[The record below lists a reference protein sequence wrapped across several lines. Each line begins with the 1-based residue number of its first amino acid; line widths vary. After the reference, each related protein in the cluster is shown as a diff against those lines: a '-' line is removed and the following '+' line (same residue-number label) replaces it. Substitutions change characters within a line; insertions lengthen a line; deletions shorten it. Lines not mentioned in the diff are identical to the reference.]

1 MELLRRRSIRN
12 LKMMVTLAIALAT
25 AGSAAADT
33 FSMTG
38 NWFSYT
44 PSSTNPARD
53 ITITKLV
60 EQTGTTLMIPADFW
74 AATGDRHI
82 ALPLFPTIAQLTSTF
97 NSTHAPMTFKAGSGA
112 ATSGTGPSGTI
123 NWCPQATGCAGFASG
138 SVAPAFIGIVPG
150 SKQFGGTSKIFR
162 NSNLDVFRIVKQT
175 PPISIRLDPNPVATF
190 WTAGVTN
197 KVTVMDINPPGKLYT
212 GGSLTPTSGKVA
224 SLGAYAGPGLD
235 PADGTGTGFRAT
247 TGTVFVSDATP
258 STTGGG
264 PFSATISGSDNR
276 TAGGNG
282 QMTLV
287 AGSVGYGS
295 AANTQFFRTF
305 IFTLNLPEPSTAG
318 GLAAGAIAIVGLAH
332 MRRRIR

>member
-1 MELLRRRSIRN
+1 MVLLRRRSINN
-12 LKMMVTLAIALAT
+12 LKLMLTTAIALAI
-25 AGSAAADT
+25 AGSAAAET

-38 NWFSYT
+38 NWFSFT

-53 ITITKLV
+53 ITVTKLV

-74 AATGDRHI
+74 AVTGSRHI
-82 ALPLFPTIAQLTSTF
+82 SLPLFPTIAQLTSTF
-97 NSTHAPMTFKAGSGA
+97 NSTHEPFTFKAGSGA

-123 NWCPQATGCAGFASG
+123 NWCPQATGCAGFAMG

-150 SKQFGGTSKIFR
+150 SKQFGGTSRIFR
-162 NSNLDVFRIVKQT
+162 RSSLDVFRIVKQT
-175 PPISIRLDPNPVATF
+175 PPISIRKDPNPVSTF

-212 GGSLTPTSGKVA
+212 GGTITPTNGKVG
-224 SLGAYAGPGLD
+224 SLGTYAGPGID

-247 TGTVFVSDATP
+247 TGTLFVSDATP
-258 STTGGG
+258 ATTNGG
-264 PFSATISGSDNR
+264 PFSATISGSDAR

-287 AGSVGYGS
+287 AGSVGYGA

-305 IFTLNLPEPSTAG
+305 IFTLTLPEPSTAG
-318 GLAAGAIAIVGLAH
+318 GLAAGAVAIIGLAY
-332 MRRRIR
+332 MRRRIH